1 MTIRQE
7 ELWKAFDK
15 GVTQVVNGTDRDSQ
29 YTPERLQRDCLD
41 VVVQFLDH
49 PFKNGDHYE
58 SIVIGALAIMGFD
71 REGGGWV
78 PAINYTPIYSAVIK
92 VARYLVL
99 YQSMLERDRQK
110 AQLRQW
116 MGERQAEEEAEG
128 LFRIV
133 RDKVQRFMTRIPEGA
148 GVDPTPMNWIINTR
162 TYGKQI
168 RYTTPGTERID
179 WRGDQIIHGQV
190 RITMGEISDMLHSL
204 TIEARRTL
212 GGGDE
217 EEDDI
222 ALPRIPWSKIEDRH
236 GESALGHSFI
246 KDEENQ

>member
-1 MTIRQE
+1 
-7 ELWKAFDK
+7 
-15 GVTQVVNGTDRDSQ
+15 
-29 YTPERLQRDCLD
+29 
-41 VVVQFLDH
+41 LDH
-49 PFKNGDHYE
+49 PFKNGNHYE
-58 SIVIGALAIMGFD
+58 SIIIGALAIMGFD

-168 RYTTPGTERID
+168 RYTTP
-179 WRGDQIIHGQV
+179 
-190 RITMGEISDMLHSL
+190 S
-204 TIEARRTL
+204 
-212 GGGDE
+212 
-217 EEDDI
+217 
-222 ALPRIPWSKIEDRH
+222 
-236 GESALGHSFI
+236 
-246 KDEENQ
+246 